1 MDDDVSGVDQYPVT
15 SGKAFDF
22 PCSVACSFQ
31 VAEKVIAD
39 GHDMAG
45 RTTGSNH
52 HVIAQCRFSG
62 NVYGDNVF
70 CLGFLKT

>member
-1 MDDDVSGVDQYPVT
+1 MDDDVSGIDQYPVT
-15 SGKAFDF
+15 SSKAFDF
-22 PCSVACSFQ
+22 PGSVACSFQ

-45 RTTGSNH
+45 GTTGSNH
-52 HVIAQCRFSG
+52 HVIAQSRFSG